1 MKLVKDFESDELN
14 LDRNNYAINIITL
27 TSKDTKAKHL
37 KKFRPIIVVLRFFA
51 NALNNRLI
59 KIADRLICANQT
71 TFIKRR
77 FILESMIESGLIL
90 KLDYEKA
97 YDRVSWGFIKEML
110 RSRGFGAKWKRWFKN
125 VIQGGSICIR
135 INDKNS
141 AYFKP
146 RKVLGKET
154 LYPQSYSTW
163 LLTFSQ

>member
-1 MKLVKDFESDELN
+1 MRSRLLYFDSYAKGAPWPHGFSFLFYQVFWETIKIDFMKLVKDFESDELN

-97 YDRVSWGFIKEML
+97 YDRVS
-110 RSRGFGAKWKRWFKN
+110 
-125 VIQGGSICIR
+125 
-135 INDKNS
+135 
-141 AYFKP
+141 
-146 RKVLGKET
+146 
-154 LYPQSYSTW
+154 
-163 LLTFSQ
+163 